1 MSNEL
6 EKSWLATNESLQQLM
21 HVMNEITARP
31 KPLMETF
38 ELSSNRIIKQLQKQI
53 DKLKAYL
60 NKDGKNIKPANERA
74 GNNSNTAQTNK
85 RVLSR

>member
-1 MSNEL
+1 MKFS
-6 EKSWLATNESLQQLM
+6 K
-21 HVMNEITARP
+21 
-31 KPLMETF
+31 
-38 ELSSNRIIKQLQKQI
+38 KQI